1 MEDSNI
7 IALFWERSEEAIAQ
21 TASKYGRYCKY
32 IADSI
37 LRNEEDAEEC
47 VNDTYLRLWNS
58 IPPERPILFKAYIAK
73 VVRNLALNRYEASH
87 AQKRGGGAVDAVVD
101 ELDFCLS
108 DPSQDGEEMENR
120 EALADLLDRFLGDL
134 KPEVRKVFVR
144 RYFYAASVEEI
155 AESYGMSVSKV
166 KMTLLR
172 TREKLKKYLEKEG
185 ISL

>member
-1 MEDSNI
+1 MEDSSI
-7 IALFWERSEEAIAQ
+7 ISLFWARSEEAISE
-21 TASKYGRYCKY
+21 TASKYGRYCKF

-37 LRNEEDAEEC
+37 LRNAEDAEEC

-58 IPPERPILFKAYIAK
+58 IPPEKPILFKAYIAK

-87 AQKRGGGAVDAVVD
+87 AQKRGGGAVEEAVE

-108 DPSQDGEEMENR
+108 DPLQSGEEMENR
-120 EALADLLDRFLGDL
+120 EALKDLLDRFLEDL
-134 KPEVRKVFVR
+134 KPEARKIFVR
-144 RYFYAASVEEI
+144 RYFYASSVEEI
-155 AESYGMSVSKV
+155 ATGFGISESKV

>member
-7 IALFWERSEEAIAQ
+7 ITLFWERSEEAISE
-21 TASKYGRYCKY
+21 TSSKYGKYCKF

-58 IPPERPILFKAYIAK
+58 IPPERPLFFKAYIAK

-87 AQKRGGGAVDAVVD
+87 AKKRGGGAVDAAVE

-120 EALADLLDRFLGDL
+120 AALSDLLDRFLEEL

-144 RYFYAASVEEI
+144 RYFYASSVEEI
-155 AESYGMSVSKV
+155 AQSYGMSESKV